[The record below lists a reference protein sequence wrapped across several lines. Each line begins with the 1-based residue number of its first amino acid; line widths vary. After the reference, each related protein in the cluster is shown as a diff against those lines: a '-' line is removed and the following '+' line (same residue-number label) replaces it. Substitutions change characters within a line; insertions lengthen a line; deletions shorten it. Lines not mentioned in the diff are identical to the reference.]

1 MNEIEKSNIMKKTN
15 RAAPSA
21 CVTAGKTKP
30 CDRANVFV
38 LVFAVRRLG
47 SGKCSEVFLSK
58 NRSNVGVIRQ
68 FEHYIS
74 ASRTRLFKVD
84 SE

>member
-1 MNEIEKSNIMKKTN
+1 MKKTN
-15 RAAPSA
+15 RAA
-21 CVTAGKTKP
+21 CVTADKTKP
-30 CDRANVFV
+30 CDRANVIT
-38 LVFAVRRLG
+38 LVFPVRRVG
-47 SGKCSEVFLSK
+47 SGKSSDVFLTM
-58 NRSNVGVIRQ
+58 NRYNVRIIRQ

>member
-1 MNEIEKSNIMKKTN
+1 MKKTI
-15 RAAPSA
+15 RAA

-30 CDRANVFV
+30 CDRVNVIA
-38 LVFAVRRLG
+38 LVFPVRRVG
-47 SGKCSEVFLSK
+47 SGKSSAVFLTM
-58 NRSNVGVIRQ
+58 NRYNVGVIRH

-74 ASRTRLFKVD
+74 ACRTRLFKVD